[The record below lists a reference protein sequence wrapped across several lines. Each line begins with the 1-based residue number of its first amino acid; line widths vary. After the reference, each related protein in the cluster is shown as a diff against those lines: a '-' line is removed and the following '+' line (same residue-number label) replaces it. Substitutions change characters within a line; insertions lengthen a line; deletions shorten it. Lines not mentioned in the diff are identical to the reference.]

1 LFLKSPPE
9 LILASTSSYRRALLA
24 RVYGTFQCVAP
35 LVEEQRHE
43 HETGLALVTRLALA
57 KARSVAEQH
66 PEAWVIGSDQAAVLM
81 DAAQQQ
87 VILGKPGNEA
97 RCIEQLRRC
106 SGTTVAYLTGV
117 AVVRA
122 RDTTAF
128 EFVDTTRVTFRPLDD
143 ATIERYVLR
152 ESPIDCA
159 GGFKSEA
166 LGIALCA
173 SIDSDDPTALIG
185 LPLIRLCDI
194 LRRVGFEIP

>member
-1 LFLKSPPE
+1 M
-9 LILASTSSYRRALLA
+9 
-24 RVYGTFQCVAP
+24 AP

-43 HETGLALVTRLALA
+43 YETGLALVTRLALA
-57 KARSVAEQH
+57 KARSVAGQH

-87 VILGKPGNEA
+87 VILGKPGSEA

-106 SGTTVAYLTGV
+106 SGATVAFLTGV

-122 RDTTAF
+122 RDATAF
-128 EFVDTTRVTFRPLDD
+128 EFVDTTRVTFRALDD

-185 LPLIRLCDI
+185 LPLIRLCEI